1 MLLKIHTE
9 AKGDTLRVTLAGEFD
24 LASVPEFRR
33 AVEQSETAWERA
45 EIDMSDVAFMDSSG
59 LQALVHLSNRAH
71 EKGFEVTLV
80 RPSHPVIRLLELTGL
95 ESHFAVR
102 D

>member
-9 AKGDTLRVTLAGEFD
+9 ADGDLLRVTLAGEFD
-24 LASVPEFRR
+24 LAAIPDFRR
-33 AVEQSETAWERA
+33 AVEQSETPWERA
-45 EIDMSDVAFMDSSG
+45 EIDMSDVVFMDSSG
-59 LQALVHLSNRAH
+59 LQALVHLNNRAH
-71 EKGFEVTLV
+71 EHGYELTLV
-80 RPSHPVIRLLELTGL
+80 RPSHPVSRLLELTGL